1 VACTTRVQRLE
12 IAMLQAIQKRLF
24 TQDSVELNLRDLQQ
38 RLASHL
44 IFLTA
49 CFASVTALVAFSM
62 LPSGLPLMS
71 LSLSALGLAMLC
83 WGIAQRLSIV
93 ARQLFVWGMA
103 AVLAAALWAYPQPWL
118 PFLILPLIFLAA
130 LLARG
135 TDLLITLCLLIYT
148 IWLGADT
155 QRGYPVGVLIFAV
168 TFCTSTTW
176 VGLKLLHDALRWAWE
191 GQLYSDGLLVQSRD
205 QQAELASLLKSL
217 ELATY
222 QLETA
227 NQKLFV
233 ARRQT
238 QEAQRAKE
246 QFAANISHELRTP
259 LNIILG
265 FSEMMYVSPDV
276 YGNMTWPT
284 PLRQDVY
291 QIYRSSRHL
300 LAMID
305 DVLELSRFELAR
317 FNLNKEPT
325 EVTALLQS
333 SVEIVGGLFRD
344 RPIRLVTEIEPG
356 LPAVE
361 IDRTRIRQ
369 VIINLVTNARNY
381 AKAGQVCVTA
391 RAGDGEVIIGVSDT
405 GPGIPEDK
413 LPYIFEAFYQV
424 DTSLRREQ
432 GGAGLGLA
440 ISKQFV
446 EAHEGRIWAESHKGS
461 GTNVY
466 FTLPLPEGG
475 GRISYLHETASLE
488 PAWQHKRQSV
498 VILDPDPSVA
508 GLLSRHMEGYDI
520 VPLEDDERLPAK
532 LALQQPKI
540 VIRNVPPGQELS
552 NGDAGESLGTGLTT
566 TYVECSLP
574 SRDWIAT
581 DLVINTCL
589 TKPVTAE
596 QLTHE
601 LDRLGNVHNI
611 LVIDDDRGF
620 AQLVERIFIASQRGL
635 NIQLAFDGR
644 EGLETMRANRPDV
657 VFLDLA
663 MPVMDGRHVLEEI
676 EQDQSL
682 SGIPIILLT
691 VSSSAEDALLRH
703 GSQLRVHRPK
713 GLRLAEVLRCLNAV
727 AGAVDEPQIS

>member
-1 VACTTRVQRLE
+1 
-12 IAMLQAIQKRLF
+12 MLGAIKKRLF

-103 AVLAAALWAYPQPWL
+103 AVLAAALWVYPQPWL

-135 TDLLITLCLLIYT
+135 TDLLITLGLLVYT
-148 IWLGADT
+148 IWLGAQT
-155 QRGYPVGVLIFAV
+155 QREYPAGVLIFAV
-168 TFCTSTTW
+168 TFCTSATW
-176 VGLKLLHDALRWAWE
+176 MGLKLLHDALRWAWE
-191 GQLYSDGLLVQSRD
+191 GQLYSDELLVQSRD
-205 QQAELASLLKSL
+205 QQAELASVLKSL

-475 GRISYLHETASLE
+475 GRTSYPHETASLE

-508 GLLSRHMEGYDI
+508 GLLSRHLEGYDI

-540 VIRNVPPGQELS
+540 VIRNVPPGQDIAQ
-552 NGDAGESLGTGLTT
+552 GDTGESLGTDLTT
-566 TYVECSLP
+566 TFVECSLP

-581 DLVINTCL
+581 DLVIHTCL

-635 NIQLAFDGR
+635 NVQLAFDGR
-644 EGLETMRANRPDV
+644 EGLEIMRANKPDV

>member
-1 VACTTRVQRLE
+1 MLE
-12 IAMLQAIQKRLF
+12 SIKKHLSA
-24 TQDSVELNLRDLQQ
+24 QDGVRLNLKDLQQ
-38 RLASHL
+38 RLTTRL
-44 IFLTA
+44 IFLVG
-49 CFASVTALVAFSM
+49 CFISVTALVAFSM
-62 LPSGLPLMS
+62 LPITLPLMS
-71 LSLSALGLAMLC
+71 LSLCTLGLTILC
-83 WGIAQRLSIV
+83 WGIAQRLCIV
-93 ARQLFVWGMA
+93 ARQLFVWGLT
-103 AVLAAALWAYPQPWL
+103 AVLAAALWTYPQPWV
-118 PFLILPLIFLAA
+118 PFLILPLVFLAA
-130 LLARG
+130 LFVRG
-135 TDLLITLCLLIYT
+135 TDLVIAICLMIYT

-155 QRGYPVGVLIFAV
+155 QREYSIGVLLFAV
-168 TFCTSTTW
+168 TFSISVTW
-176 VGLKLLHDALRWAWE
+176 VGLKTLYDALRWAWE
-191 GQLYSDGLLVQSRD
+191 GQLYSDGLLAQSRD
-205 QQAELASLLKSL
+205 QQAELASVLKSL

-317 FNLNKEPT
+317 FNLNKELT
-325 EVTALLQS
+325 EVTTLLQS
-333 SVEIVGGLFRD
+333 SIEIVSGLFRD
-344 RPIRLVTEIEPG
+344 RPIQLVTDIEPG

-391 RAGDGEVIIGVSDT
+391 RAGQGEVIIGVCDT
-405 GPGIPEDK
+405 GPGIPADK

-475 GRISYLHETASLE
+475 GRTSYTRETASLE
-488 PAWQHKRQSV
+488 PAWRLKRQSIV
-498 VILDPDPSVA
+498 VLDPDPSVA
-508 GLLSRHMEGYDI
+508 GLLSRHLDGYDI
-520 VPLEDDERLPAK
+520 VPLEDDEHLTEK
-532 LALQQPKI
+532 LASQQPKI
-540 VIRNVPPGQELS
+540 VIRNVPPGQDKS
-552 NGDAGESLGTGLTT
+552 KGGAGESLSTNPMT

-574 SRDWIAT
+574 SRSWIAT
-581 DLVINTCL
+581 DLVISACL

-620 AQLVERIFIASQRGL
+620 AQLVERIFIASQRDL
-635 NIQLAFDGR
+635 NVQLAFDGR
-644 EGLETMRANRPDV
+644 EGLETMRAGRPDV

-676 EQDQSL
+676 EHDQSL

-691 VSSSAEDALLRH
+691 VTSDAEDALLRH
-703 GSQLRVHRPK
+703 GSQFLVHRPK

-727 AGAVDEPQIS
+727 AGAVDEPQIT